1 MFTVRDLYPNWGVV
15 ASTTEATIPELTERQ
30 AYAEGATSPGPE
42 AQAKAPSIW
51 LALGGLLVFI
61 VLASIWG

>member
-1 MFTVRDLYPNWGVV
+1 V
-15 ASTTEATIPELTERQ
+15 ASTVEATIPELTERQ

-51 LALGGLLVFI
+51 LALGGLVVFI